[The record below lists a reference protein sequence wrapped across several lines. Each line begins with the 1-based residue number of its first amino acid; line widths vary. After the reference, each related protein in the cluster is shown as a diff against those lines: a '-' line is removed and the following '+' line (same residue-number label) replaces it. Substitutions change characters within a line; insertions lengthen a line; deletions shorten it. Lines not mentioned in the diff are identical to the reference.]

1 MKDKVIEL
9 WMKGW
14 SSGAIAL
21 ELGLNRN
28 KVMGHVWRA
37 QKKGVIPKRIEK
49 PEKTLPKKFPKPHK
63 KVTLAELPKA
73 QKPIFRVVE
82 KPVEK
87 PEPPVVHPP
96 KPEKQRKPKTI
107 LELGIFDCR
116 YILDDGRYCG
126 QLATNYRQPWC
137 SKHRQIVYYP
147 AKKKA

>member
-9 WMKGW
+9 WMRGW

-37 QKKGVIPKRIEK
+37 QKKGEIPKRLNR
-49 PEKTLPKKFPKPHK
+49 PEKTLPKKLPKPHR

-87 PEPPVVHPP
+87 SEPPVVPPP

-107 LELGIFDCR
+107 LELGVFDCR
-116 YILDDGRYCG
+116 YILDDGMYCG

-137 SKHRQIVYYP
+137 TVHRQLVYAP
-147 AKKKA
+147 VKKKA